1 MFVFFIY
8 IFFDK
13 NFGSYI
19 CYIWVC
25 DLFVGEGGR
34 MGGDIYLDF
43 LYYGVVVFGYY
54 EGIILFWGSRGF

>member
-13 NFGSYI
+13 DFGSYI

-25 DLFVGEGGR
+25 DLFVGEGE
-34 MGGDIYLDF
+34 GGDIYLDF